1 MIPDKQRLT
10 ATVARVDIML
20 HAGEYAE
27 LERFSG
33 GVRLTA
39 EEMKSAIEDYPE
51 ELAPRPAYAFSE
63 GEVVYISGSAPAEWS
78 VYLHLW
84 RKNGGRS
91 DLSAELTIIDTAAG
105 LYRVQI
111 DDIRVL

>member
-1 MIPDKQRLT
+1 MLPDKQRL
-10 ATVARVDIML
+10 AESVAHVDRLL
-20 HAGEYAE
+20 HAGEYSE
-27 LERFSG
+27 LERLSC

-39 EEMKSAIEDYPE
+39 KEMKSAIEDYPE
-51 ELAPRPAYAFSE
+51 ELAPRPTYDFSE
-63 GEVVYISGSAPAEWS
+63 GEVVHIRGSSPAEWS

-91 DLSAELTIIDTAAG
+91 DLSAELTFIDTAAG

-111 DDIRVL
+111 DDIHVL